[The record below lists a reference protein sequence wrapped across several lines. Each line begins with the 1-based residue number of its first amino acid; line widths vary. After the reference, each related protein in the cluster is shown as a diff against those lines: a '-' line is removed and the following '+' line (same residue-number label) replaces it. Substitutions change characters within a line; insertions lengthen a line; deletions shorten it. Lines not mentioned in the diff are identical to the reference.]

1 LEESAGKVLAVPIE
15 DEMKRSYIDYAM
27 SVIVSRALPDV
38 RDGLK
43 PVHRRILYAMSE
55 LNLTPDRP
63 YKKSARVVGEVLGK
77 YHPHGD
83 VSVYDAMVRMAQDFS
98 SRYLLVDGHGN
109 FGSIDGDSPAAMRY
123 TEARLA
129 PLAMEMLRDIDKETV
144 DVGPNFDETL
154 KEPLVMPCRFP
165 NLLVNGSAGIA
176 VGMATNLPPH
186 NLGEVV
192 DGILMMIEKPD
203 VTSNELMQAIK
214 GPDFPTGGLILG
226 RDGIRQ
232 AYETGRGIVRMRAL
246 ARIEPVGEER
256 FRIVVSELPYQV
268 NKARLL
274 EKIADLVR
282 EKRVEGIADLRDESD
297 RATGLRI
304 TIDVKR
310 GANPNVILNR
320 LYKYTPMEQTF
331 GIIMLAL
338 VDGRPRVLDLRSAVY
353 YYLEHQKDVVTRRA
367 RYDLRKAEER
377 AHILEGIRIALDNID
392 RVIAL
397 IRGSSTVDEA
407 RQGLMQEFGLTER
420 QAQAILDMRLQ
431 RLTGLERE
439 KVEEEHQEL
448 LKTIEYLRAVLGS
461 ERMVL
466 NIIKREL
473 LDIKKRFADERR
485 TRLTRSAGDIEEE
498 DLIAEEDVVITCTHR
513 GYIKRLP
520 LSTYRQQRR
529 GGRGVVGVQMKE
541 HDFVENVFI
550 ATTHHWM
557 LFFTNRGKV
566 YRLKAYE
573 IPEFGRQAKG
583 TAIVNLIELEPGEEV
598 NAVIPVREF
607 EQGRYLLMA
616 TRRGMVK
623 KTELTQYDT
632 TRRSG
637 LIAIGLEEGDE
648 LIGVRLTDG
657 SDRVVLVS
665 RDGWAIVF
673 REEEVR
679 PMGRDA
685 RGVKGVRLEG
695 TDRVATMD
703 IVSRGNQLLVV
714 TDKGF
719 GKRTPLEE
727 YPTYGRASRGV
738 RTIRLTERNGS
749 LVGARVVNDDDGLL
763 LVSSAGVMIRLRIA
777 GISSQGRNTQGVTLM
792 RLPEDDSVVA
802 LARIP
807 AREG

>member
-685 RGVKGVRLEG
+685 RGVKGMRLEG